1 MDKQLSEIKRYIK
14 KQKAIAYVHEQEI
27 ILLQREK
34 NEAGE
39 EVIMEYILNRQT
51 KACVKKRNVS
61 PGELAA
67 EEFEKWQAFFEHFT
81 NELINAESRE
91 TRENISLEAIES
103 AGVLSVKSTED
114 EYLETVEFLDVA
126 TSKSNDPY
134 ARTLENAQ
142 RILETVLNEKQR
154 RWYLLF
160 VCENLSA
167 RAIAQMEGC
176 AHTTVSRSLKVIEKK
191 IRKFLEKG

>member
-1 MDKQLSEIKRYIK
+1 M
-14 KQKAIAYVHEQEI
+14 
-27 ILLQREK
+27 
-34 NEAGE
+34 AG
-39 EVIMEYILNRQT
+39 I
-51 KACVKKRNVS
+51 
-61 PGELAA
+61 
-67 EEFEKWQAFFEHFT
+67 FEHFT

-103 AGVLSVKSTED
+103 AGVLTVQSAED
-114 EYLETVEFLDVA
+114 KYLETVEFLDVA

-134 ARTLENAQ
+134 ARTLENAK

-160 VCENLSA
+160 VCENLPA

-176 AHTTVSRSLKVIEKK
+176 AHTAVSRSLKVIEKK
-191 IRKFLEKG
+191 